1 MTYDSE
7 RRLRSRRLEDLERDN
22 LFALSLDILLVCG
35 FDGVFRQVNPAM
47 EHLLGYTTLELTSRP
62 FIEYVIPED
71 RPATQEQFA
80 HCMGGDRV
88 VTFENRFRHADG
100 SSRWLQWNGTPDLER
115 QVIYASA
122 RDITDRKRVEA
133 EVARLAAIVESSEDA
148 IIGVSLH
155 GVIETWNAA
164 AEEMFGWRAADVQ
177 DKPLAI
183 LIPPGHADHL
193 MQTLDQIRHGRR
205 VSHYETIRRRRE
217 GDIINVS
224 LSVSPVRDMA
234 GQVSGASVIMR
245 DITERKKAE
254 AERMNLLQ
262 QLEHTL
268 ARSKRATGT
277 IQICPVCHRVHAG
290 NGHWISIARYLEDF
304 TDARPVES
312 RCPDHGQAAGP

>member
-1 MTYDSE
+1 MGNRTE
-7 RRLRSRRLEDLERDN
+7 RRLRSRRREDLERDN
-22 LFALSLDILLVCG
+22 LFALSLDILAVCG

-47 EHLLGYTTLELTSRP
+47 ERILGFGREDLTSRP
-62 FIEYVIPED
+62 FIEFVIPED
-71 RPATQEQFA
+71 RLASQEQFEYCVA
-80 HCMGGDRV
+80 GGKV
-88 VTFENRFRHADG
+88 VSFENRFRHADG
-100 SSRWLQWNGTPDLER
+100 SSRWLQWNATPDLER

-133 EVARLAAIVESSEDA
+133 EAARLAAIVESSEDA
-148 IIGVSLH
+148 IIGISLH

-164 AEEMFGWRAADVQ
+164 AEEMFGWRAAEVQ
-177 DKPLAI
+177 DKPLSM

-193 MQTLDQIRHGRR
+193 LQTLDQIRRGRR
-205 VSHYETIRRRRE
+205 VAHYETIRRRRE
-217 GDIINVS
+217 GEIINVS

-254 AERMNLLQ
+254 AERLNLLQ

-277 IQICPVCHRVHAG
+277 VHVCSVCHRVHAG
-290 NGHWISIARYLEDF
+290 NGHWISVSRYLEDF
-304 TDARPVES
+304 TDARPVEGL
-312 RCPDHGQAAGP
+312 CPDHAPPSEP